1 MKPPPEELR
10 LGKDKPS
17 SKPTRLEE
25 ARRIIEEYAN
35 DLRDMIR
42 MLRKKLN

>member
-1 MKPPPEELR
+1 MKPPPEEPR

-17 SKPTRLEE
+17 SKPTLLEE
-25 ARRIIEEYAN
+25 ARHIIEEYAN
-35 DLRDMIR
+35 DLREMIR

>member
-1 MKPPPEELR
+1 MRPPPEEPH

-17 SKPTRLEE
+17 SKSTRIEE
-25 ARRIIEEYAN
+25 ARHFIEEYAN